1 MKSVGVHWG
10 TFRLTY
16 EHYLEPKQ
24 KIEDL
29 VRAAGVGA
37 DGKPGAHVKKPVSSS
52 LAAWKNKLEYLPL
65 LVLPKSK
72 LKAK

>member
-37 DGKPGAHVKKPVSSS
+37 DGKPGAYVKKPSSS
-52 LAAWKNKLEYLPL
+52 LAAWKNKLECFY
-65 LVLPKSK
+65 VKIISRDRIS
-72 LKAK
+72 